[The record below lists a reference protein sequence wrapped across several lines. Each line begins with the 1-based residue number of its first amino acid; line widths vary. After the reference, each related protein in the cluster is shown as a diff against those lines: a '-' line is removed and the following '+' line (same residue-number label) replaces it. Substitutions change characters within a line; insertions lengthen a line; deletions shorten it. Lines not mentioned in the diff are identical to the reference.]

1 MKANYIVRFHG
12 KQINARIY
20 DRNGGNDMM
29 KVFDCKGTDSE
40 LTKYD
45 GCLCEVER
53 ELTKDEA
60 DIDEVGKMYHIKFMD
75 GYETDAFEDELH

>member
-1 MKANYIVRFHG
+1 
-12 KQINARIY
+12 
-20 DRNGGNDMM
+20 MM
-29 KVFDCKGTDSE
+29 KVFDCEGTDSE

-53 ELTKDEA
+53 ELTKDES

>member
-1 MKANYIVRFHG
+1 MREMEET
-12 KQINARIY
+12 
-20 DRNGGNDMM
+20 DMM